1 MHNYILIPLVGVA
14 VLGLYKILN
23 IIVTRFQNA
32 SRARQ
37 LGCQDP
43 PMFPNCGFLG
53 LKHVKLLQAA
63 DEKNMFPDFMEERS
77 NIMSKETGR
86 VCSTFTSYLLGQ
98 TIYFTSD
105 PENIKAMLATQF
117 PDFDLGPIRHAIM
130 GEVLGEGIFV
140 QDGKP
145 WEHSRAMLRP
155 NFVRDQISDLDMEE
169 RHVQNL
175 FAALPPQ
182 QDGWTAFTNLQE
194 LFFRLTM
201 DASTEL
207 LFGRSVDSQISENP
221 HATKNKSAAKT
232 HDEAAFAI
240 NFDQAQLHMAKKFRL
255 VNFHWM
261 HNPKEY
267 QVNNKVVND
276 FVRYYVNLALKQSNS
291 EKQAEEGHG
300 KEKFVFLEALAKQ
313 TRDPDELRGQLLN
326 ILLAG
331 RDTTASLLSW
341 LFHQLLRNPHVFEK
355 LRSTVIENFGTYDSP
370 KDITFS
376 TLKGCQYLQYTLNE
390 VLRLQ
395 TIVPGNGRTANKPT
409 TLPRGGG
416 PDGKSPVFI
425 PAGAQVDYSVHVMHR
440 RKDIWGEDALEFKP
454 ERFIGRRPGWE
465 FLPFN
470 GGPRIC
476 IGQQFALTEASYVV
490 VRLLQKFD
498 RIEAA
503 PGELEGPVTTDL
515 GLTSCPKRPVTLR
528 LRVAKD

>member
-1 MHNYILIPLVGVA
+1 MHNYILIPFVGIV
-14 VLGLYKILN
+14 VLGLYKVLN

-77 NIMSKETGR
+77 NIMNKETGR
-86 VCSTFTSYLLGQ
+86 VCATFRSYLLGQ
-98 TIYFTSD
+98 T
-105 PENIKAMLATQF
+105 F
-117 PDFDLGPIRHAIM
+117 PDYDLGPIRHAKM

-155 NFVRDQISDLDMEE
+155 NFVRDQISDPDMEE

-182 QDGWTAFTNLQE
+182 QDSLTAFTNIQE

-207 LFGRSVDSQISENP
+207 LFGESVDSQISENP
-221 HATKNKSAAKT
+221 HATKNKSVAKT

-276 FVRYYVNLALKQSNS
+276 FVRYYVNLALKQSNTD
-291 EKQAEEGHG
+291 KKAEEGHG
-300 KEKFVFLEALAKQ
+300 GEKVVFLEALAKQ

-341 LFHQLLRNPHVFEK
+341 LFHQLLRNPH
-355 LRSTVIENFGTYDSP
+355 TFGTDDSP
-370 KDITFS
+370 KAITFP

-395 TIVPGNGRTANKPT
+395 TIVPGNGRTANKNT

-425 PAGAQVDYSVHVMHR
+425 PAGSQIDYSVHVMHR
-440 RKDIWGEDALEFKP
+440 RKDLWGQDALEFKP

-465 FLPFN
+465 FLLFN

-498 RIEAA
+498 RIGAA

-528 LRVAKD
+528 LRMCRGF